1 MQCSQ
6 SVIGILCI
14 AAAFFLWGVSAEA
27 AQLSWLCGAD
37 VLLKLVQERGFEMFV
52 HPIAPVLNET
62 RHVVAPFNHKLQQQ
76 VHPPL
81 LSTDCETCHCPVLPL
96 CLRLLLSKTA
106 SLSASSRVK
115 PMRLESFHEVEQNLP
130 CMFAQTKAF

>member
-6 SVIGILCI
+6 SVKGILCI
-14 AAAFFLWGVSAEA
+14 AAVLWGVRAEE

-81 LSTDCETCHCPVLPL
+81 LNTDSEIWQCPVLPL
-96 CLRLLLSKTA
+96 CLCSPLS
-106 SLSASSRVK
+106 
-115 PMRLESFHEVEQNLP
+115 
-130 CMFAQTKAF
+130 

>member
-1 MQCSQ
+1 LQLLVFMGC
-6 SVIGILCI
+6 L
-14 AAAFFLWGVSAEA
+14 AEA

-62 RHVVAPFNHKLQQQ
+62 RHVVAPFNYKLQQQ

-81 LSTDCETCHCPVLPL
+81 LNTDCEICQCPVLFL
-96 CLRLLLSKTA
+96 CLCSHHCQPQAECNPCALRTFMKLSRIYHACLRRAKHFELYLATDLECASCRL
-106 SLSASSRVK
+106 R
-115 PMRLESFHEVEQNLP
+115 F
-130 CMFAQTKAF
+130 

>member
-6 SVIGILCI
+6 SAKGLLCI
-14 AAAFFLWGVSAEA
+14 AAAVVSFLWGVLAEA

-76 VHPPL
+76 VQPVRPCL
-81 LSTDCETCHCPVLPL
+81 VSVPMLAAVLGCIIVSLKQNVNNASQELS
-96 CLRLLLSKTA
+96 
-106 SLSASSRVK
+106 
-115 PMRLESFHEVEQNLP
+115 
-130 CMFAQTKAF
+130 